1 MSDTAI
7 KTREIIS
14 TNIKTP
20 GRFKVIVLNDDY
32 TPMEF
37 VIIMLMAIFKH
48 GQDAAVALTSKIHNE
63 GSAVAGIYNYE
74 IAEQRGIDAT
84 QFAREHGHPLVVR
97 VEEE

>member
-1 MSDTAI
+1 MSDIAV
-7 KTREIIS
+7 KTREVVS

-20 GRFKVIVLNDDY
+20 SRYKVIVLNDDY

-48 GQDAAVALTSKIHNE
+48 GQDDAVALTMKIHNE

-74 IAEQRGIDAT
+74 IAEQRAIDAT
-84 QFAREHGHPLVVR
+84 QLAREHGHPLVVR

>member
-7 KTREIIS
+7 KTREVTT

-20 GRFKVIVLNDDY
+20 NRYKVIVLNDDY

-37 VIIMLMAIFKH
+37 VIVMLMTIFKH
-48 GQDAAVALTSKIHNE
+48 SQDSAVALTIKIHNE

-74 IAEQRGIDAT
+74 IAEQRGLDAT